1 MTYTRCALA
10 VACALLLT
18 ACAVSGPAP
27 TVDAQAPLQWQAPL
41 PHHGD
46 QAELSGWWRGQGD
59 PVLARLVDAAQ
70 AVSPTIA
77 SARTRIAT
85 AREQRVA
92 AGAALAPTLDAALVS
107 QRASQQSAGVPTN
120 TTSQALLQA
129 SWEVD
134 IFGANRAVRDAAEAR
149 YQGAQAGWHDARVSV
164 AAETANAYYQQR
176 ACERLLDVAQQ
187 DAASRADTARVTQL
201 SAQAGFESPANLAL
215 AQASAADGSSRA
227 IAQQAQCDV
236 GVKTLVAL
244 TAIAEPEL
252 RALLTGAVDN
262 AAAALSPAQ
271 GVPVETLPAQVL
283 AQRPDVFNSE
293 REVAA
298 ASFEVAGA
306 RAERFPRLTLT
317 GSVGRGNVRA
327 GGESVTA
334 NTWNI
339 GPVQMTLP
347 IFDAGRRRA
356 AVDAAQ
362 ERYAAAVITYRGS
375 VRQAVR
381 EVEEALVNLQSADRR
396 TTDAQTAL
404 QGYRTSFDAADVRYK
419 NGMAS
424 LFELEDA
431 RRTRLAAE
439 NAMVGVQRE
448 RSAAWIALYRAA
460 GGGWNRPQAGTTQ
473 SN

>member
-1 MTYTRCALA
+1 MNYPRCALA
-10 VACALLLT
+10 IACALLLS

-27 TVDAQAPLQWQAPL
+27 AVDAQAPVQWQAPL

-46 QAELSGWWRGQGD
+46 TAELTGWWRGQGD

-70 AVSPTIA
+70 EVSPTIA

-107 QRASQQSAGVPTN
+107 QRASQQSASVPTN

-176 ACERLLDVAQQ
+176 ACEQLLDVAQQ
-187 DAASRADTARVTQL
+187 DAASRTDTARVTQL
-201 SAQAGFESPANLAL
+201 SAEAGFESPANLAL
-215 AQASAADGSSRA
+215 ARASAADGSSRA

-252 RALLTGAVDN
+252 RALLAG
-262 AAAALSPAQ
+262 AAATMSPAQ
-271 GVPVETLPAQVL
+271 GVPVDTLPAQTL
-283 AQRPDVFNSE
+283 AQRPDVFNAE

-298 ASFEVAGA
+298 SSFEVAGA
-306 RAERFPRLTLT
+306 RAQRYPRLTLT

-327 GGESVTA
+327 AGESVTA

-356 AVDAAQ
+356 SVDAAQ
-362 ERYAAAVITYRGS
+362 ERYEAAVISYRGS

-396 TTDAQTAL
+396 TADAQTAL
-404 QGYRTSFDAADVRYK
+404 DGYRASFAAADVRYK

-424 LFELEDA
+424 LFELEDS

-460 GGGWNRPQAGTTQ
+460 GGGWNRNTS